1 MYVQKNVILQVLE
14 LYNLKPY
21 QKFKLKDGYTKK
33 VLGMYYFNRSGY
45 LCQCFSKKWDND
57 FSCIIRDINH
67 IHTVNILNGIHLIE
81 LKDG

>member
-1 MYVQKNVILQVLE
+1 M
-14 LYNLKPY
+14 P
-21 QKFKLKDGYTKK
+21 
-33 VLGMYYFNRSGY
+33 
-45 LCQCFSKKWDND
+45 SKKWDND